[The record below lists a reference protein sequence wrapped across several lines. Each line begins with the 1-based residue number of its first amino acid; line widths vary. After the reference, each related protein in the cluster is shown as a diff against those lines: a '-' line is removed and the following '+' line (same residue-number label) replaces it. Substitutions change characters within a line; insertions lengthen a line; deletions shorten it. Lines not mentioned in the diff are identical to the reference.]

1 MTTTMSEPLDTALQP
16 TGPTRRDHALQSLY
30 AGSFSSFL
38 GLAVADVV
46 FPLLVLGFTGKPLLA
61 GLFGTIQFVAMLC
74 ASVPAGNFVDRH
86 DRRRILITSELVRA
100 TAATVLAVT
109 LASGHVWLAEVY
121 AIAAVLGVCQPF
133 SSIRTL
139 ALRLVAPAS
148 ELTKVLSI
156 QQVVGNAAQLL
167 GPAVGALLYS
177 YDRSLAFAVIAAGMA
192 ASALCAYA
200 VRFESQPEP
209 AAASQDTVNEGHDAS
224 GASEPEAGG
233 NDGFFAGVS
242 IIWRHPV
249 MRATLLFVMLLNLV
263 AMPLDLV
270 LILQARHEG
279 VPTHYIGL
287 ILACFAA
294 GGILGAPFI
303 PKLHRLMNPGR
314 LLGLLGGVLA
324 LACAMTAIPFGGG
337 LSPMLWMAGWMA
349 AVGFVIPSAV
359 VLVDVLILQQVP
371 NHQRGRVLS
380 AATTFMALGMPL
392 GSAFGG
398 SMLQLFSPA
407 TLLLGTAAAIAAVT
421 LFAQAQRPLRTAAW
435 PAK

>member
-1 MTTTMSEPLDTALQP
+1 MTTTTSDPLDTE
-16 TGPTRRDHALQSLY
+16 TWSVTRTHRGHALQGIY
-30 AGSFSSFL
+30 AGSFSSLL
-38 GLAVADVV
+38 GLGIAEVV

-61 GLFGTIQFVAMLC
+61 GLFGTIQFVAMLG

-100 TAATVLAVT
+100 AAATVLAVT

-139 ALRLVAPAS
+139 TLRLVAPAS

-167 GPAVGALLYS
+167 GPAAGALLYS

-192 ASALCAYA
+192 VSALCAFA
-200 VRFESQPEP
+200 VRFESRPEP
-209 AAASQDTVNEGHDAS
+209 AAASHDTADESHDDS
-224 GASEPEAGG
+224 GTSEPEAGG

-263 AMPLDLV
+263 AVPLDLV

-303 PKLHRLMNPGR
+303 PRLHRRLNPGR
-314 LLGLLGGVLA
+314 LLVLLGGVLA
-324 LACAMTAIPFGGG
+324 LACAMTAIP
-337 LSPMLWMAGWMA
+337 LSSSLYSALWMAGWMA

-359 VLVDVLILQQVP
+359 ILVDVLILQQVP

-392 GSAFGG
+392 GSTLGG
-398 SMLQLFSPA
+398 SMLQAFSPA
-407 TLLLGTAAAIAAVT
+407 TLLLGAAAAITAAT
-421 LFAQAQRPLRTAAW
+421 LFAQAQRALRTATW

>member
-1 MTTTMSEPLDTALQP
+1 MTTTMSESLGTAAP
-16 TGPTRRDHALQSLY
+16 PAGSTGRDHALQGLY

-38 GLAVADVV
+38 GLAVAEVV

-61 GLFGTIQFVAMLC
+61 GLFGTIQFIAMLC

-100 TAATVLAVT
+100 ATATVLAVT
-109 LASGHVWLAEVY
+109 LAGGHVWLAEVY

-148 ELTKVLSI
+148 ELAKVLSI
-156 QQVVGNAAQLL
+156 QQVVGNTAQLL

-192 ASALCAYA
+192 VSALCAFA
-200 VRFESQPEP
+200 VRFESRPEP
-209 AAASQDTVNEGHDAS
+209 AAASQDTANESHDDS
-224 GASEPEAGG
+224 GAAEPAAGG

-242 IIWRHPV
+242 IIWRSPV

-287 ILACFAA
+287 ILACFAG

-303 PKLHRLMNPGR
+303 PHLHRRMNPGR

-324 LACAMTAIPFGGG
+324 LACAMTAIPLGGF
-337 LSPMLWMAGWMA
+337 WMAGWMA
-349 AVGFVIPSAV
+349 SVGFVIPSAV

-392 GSAFGG
+392 GSALGG
-398 SMLQLFSPA
+398 SMLQVFSPA
-407 TLLLGTAAAIAAVT
+407 TLLLGTAAAITAVT
-421 LFAQAQRPLRTAAW
+421 LFAQAQRALRTATW
-435 PAK
+435 PVRSE